1 MDNQVLMQISP
12 QAGVDL
18 STDYVVSAV
27 GRVRL
32 STANKQVGEPNQSH
46 VLSELSTGLST
57 EVVHSCE

>member
-12 QAGVDL
+12 QVGVDL

-32 STANKQVGEPNQSH
+32 STASKQVSERNQSH
-46 VLSELSTGLST
+46 AVG
-57 EVVHSCE
+57 